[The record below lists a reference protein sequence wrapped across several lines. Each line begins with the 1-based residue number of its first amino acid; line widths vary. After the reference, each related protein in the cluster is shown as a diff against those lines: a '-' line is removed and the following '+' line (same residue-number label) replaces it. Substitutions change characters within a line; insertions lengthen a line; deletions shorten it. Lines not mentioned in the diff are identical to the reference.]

1 MTTRSE
7 SLAIIEKY
15 FAIRLIEKRIA
26 DEYPCGEI
34 RCPTHL
40 SLGQEVLPALLGSL
54 MRVSDLA
61 ISSHR
66 GHSHYLAKGGDRYR
80 LVAELYGKV
89 TGCSK
94 GRGGSMHLVDLS
106 VNFLGTTAIVAN
118 SIPVG
123 VGAAAALKL
132 RDEATKNLCFV
143 FFGDG
148 AVEEG
153 VFAESLNIAV
163 LQELPVIFICEN
175 NAFSVYTHQNDRQPR
190 HRKIYEWA
198 RGFGIRTELIQLNDS
213 NLEQSFAELREAL
226 NWARENRKPV
236 FIEVPSW
243 REVEHC
249 GPNNDDHLAY
259 RDLQEIARWGEVD
272 QDSNIVRMGIRAG
285 ILQNEIE
292 EIRESL
298 LKSIDYIFCKVKQD
312 PYELSKDILGST
324 YA

>member
-7 SLAIIEKY
+7 SLAIMEKY

-26 DEYPCGEI
+26 IEYPSGEI

-54 MRVSDLA
+54 MRDSDLA
-61 ISSHR
+61 ISTHR

-132 RDEATKNLCFV
+132 RNEATKDLCFI

-163 LQELPVIFICEN
+163 LQELPVMFICEN
-175 NAFSVYTHQNDRQPR
+175 NAFSVYTHQKDRQPHQR
-190 HRKIYEWA
+190 RIYEWA
-198 RGFGIRTELIQLNDS
+198 RGFGIRTELIQVNNS
-213 NLEQSFAELREAL
+213 NLEQSLKQLREAL
-226 NWARENRKPV
+226 NWARENSKPL

-249 GPNNDDHLAY
+249 GPNSDDHLAY
-259 RDLQEIARWGEVD
+259 RDLQEIAQWAEVD
-272 QDSNIVRMGIRAG
+272 QDLNITQMGIRAG
-285 ILQNEIE
+285 ILQDEIE
-292 EIRESL
+292 EIRETL
-298 LKSIDYIFCKVKQD
+298 LKSIDDIFCRVKED
-312 PYELSKDILGST
+312 PYEISTEILGSM

>member
-7 SLAIIEKY
+7 SLAIIENY

-26 DEYPCGEI
+26 AEYPSGEI

-66 GHSHYLAKGGDRYR
+66 GHSHYLAKGGNRYR
-80 LVAELYGKV
+80 LVAELYGKS

-94 GRGGSMHLVDLS
+94 GRGGSMHLIDLS

-132 RDEATKNLCFV
+132 REDVRKDLCFV

-153 VFAESLNIAV
+153 AFAESLNIAV
-163 LQELPVIFICEN
+163 LQDLPVVFICEN
-175 NAFSVYTHQNDRQPR
+175 NAFSVYTHQNERQPQN
-190 HRKIYEWA
+190 RKIYDWA
-198 RGFGIRTELIQLNDS
+198 RGFGIRSELLQVNSD
-213 NLEQSFAELREAL
+213 NLEHPFTQLREAL
-226 NWARENRKPV
+226 NWARENGKPV
-236 FIEVPSW
+236 FFEVPSW

-259 RDLQEIARWGEVD
+259 RDLHQIARWGEKN
-272 QDSNIVRMGIRAG
+272 QDLNVARMGIRAG
-285 ILQNEIE
+285 VLQNEIE

-298 LKSIDYIFCKVKQD
+298 LKSIDDIFCKVKQD
-312 PYELSKDILGST
+312 PYELSKDVLGSI